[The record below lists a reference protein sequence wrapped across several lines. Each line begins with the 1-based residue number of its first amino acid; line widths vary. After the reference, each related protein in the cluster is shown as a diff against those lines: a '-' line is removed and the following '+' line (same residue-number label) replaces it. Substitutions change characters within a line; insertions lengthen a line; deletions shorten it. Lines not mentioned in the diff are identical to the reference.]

1 MTAAQHPLHLHWTCN
16 PTVYHRVRLHGQT
29 GDNRGVTSG
38 QQPSSFPPPSNLVT
52 PLPSLSASA
61 CVSLGFLFSLLY
73 ACRAVFSSSRPPAHS
88 FPVAFFFIFKKV
100 GGGGW
105 AGKKKERPLN
115 FKNWKPKIVF
125 IYFNIIKS
133 RQGDEGDFFFF
144 ALQLLV
150 FFKWNKS
157 EINNPDALIDK

>member
-1 MTAAQHPLHLHWTCN
+1 MPYIYIEHVIQQFTIVCDCTARQEIIVEWHLAN
-16 PTVYHRVRLHGQT
+16 NRLL
-29 GDNRGVTSG
+29 S
-38 QQPSSFPPPSNLVT
+38 PPSNLVT

-105 AGKKKERPLN
+105 AGEKKERPLN

-125 IYFNIIKS
+125 IYFNKIKS
-133 RQGDEGDFFFF
+133 RQRDEGDFFFF

-150 FFKWNKS
+150 FFKWNKA